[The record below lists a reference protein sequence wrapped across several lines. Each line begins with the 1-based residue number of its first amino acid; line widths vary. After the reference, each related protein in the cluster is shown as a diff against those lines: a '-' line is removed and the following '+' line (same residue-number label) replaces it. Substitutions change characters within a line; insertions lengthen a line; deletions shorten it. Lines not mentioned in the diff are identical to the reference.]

1 MKKVLMPIY
10 SSWTLRNMVRLG
22 VVDSLVKQGADVII
36 TVPTPML
43 DAIKKEYSKKH
54 VTVVG
59 VNIMNTYN
67 SRLLWLR
74 YFSSVAPD
82 FVYPEINNVT
92 FKIKQDK
99 YKLRKP
105 WTFRL
110 GCVLKW
116 ILKIPG
122 MFSLI
127 KAIDWTFFTKKD
139 VIAIVDEH
147 KPDILFS
154 PSILSIDEFYF
165 VEYCQKKKIPVVSMV
180 MSWDNMTSKGRMPY
194 IPEKLIVW
202 NNTMAEEVRDVHNY
216 PISKTAITGAPQFD
230 FYLNPVMPRKEFFA
244 KYGLDAKKRLV
255 CFCAGLKSF
264 DTSDG
269 DDIDIIVKAMQD
281 GRIPEDVQLIVR
293 THPNMTNFSSWK
305 KFENSP
311 RVALMKPGEYNEQSA
326 SLTGGFDA
334 TLDDMK
340 LMAALMKYSDVFV
353 NVHSTTSLDASIFD
367 KPVVNIKFD
376 GYEQNVPYAD
386 SQKSFFDMEYYKHLL
401 TENAIWVTE
410 SPEELVESIVTY
422 LKNPKLH
429 AEGRKKL
436 VAKMCYK
443 LDGKSTQR
451 IAKAVLS
458 V

>member
-1 MKKVLMPIY
+1 
-10 SSWTLRNMVRLG
+10 MVRLG
-22 VVDSLVKQGADVII
+22 VVDSLVKQGAEVVV
-36 TVPTPML
+36 TVPMPML
-43 DAIKKEYSKKH
+43 ETIKKEYEKKH
-54 VTVVG
+54 VKVVG

-122 MFSLI
+122 MFSFI
-127 KAIDWTFFTKKD
+127 KAIDWGLFTKKD
-139 VIAIVDEH
+139 VISIVEQE

-202 NNTMAEEVRDVHNY
+202 NETMAKEVKDVHKY
-216 PISKTAITGAPQFD
+216 PMEKTAITGAPQFD
-230 FYLNPVMPRKEFFA
+230 FYLNPVMPKKEFFK
-244 KYGLDAKKRLV
+244 KYELDPKKRLI
-255 CFCAGLKSF
+255 CFCAGLNSF
-264 DTSDG
+264 ETSDG
-269 DDIDIIVKAMQD
+269 DDIDIIIKAMQD
-281 GRIPEDVQLIVR
+281 GRIPGDVQLIVR
-293 THPNMTNFSSWK
+293 SHPNMTNFSSWE
-305 KFENSP
+305 KFAGNS
-311 RVALMKPGEYNEQSA
+311 RVVLMKPGKYDKKSSA
-326 SLTGGFDA
+326 LTGGFNA

-376 GYEQNVPYAD
+376 GYRENVPYAD

-401 TENAIWVTE
+401 TEDAIWVTRN
-410 SPEELVESIVTY
+410 PEELVKSISTY

-436 VAKMCYK
+436 VKKMCYK
-443 LDGKSTQR
+443 LDGKSTER
-451 IAKAVLS
+451 IAKAILS
-458 V
+458 A

>member
-1 MKKVLMPIY
+1 MKVLMPIY

-22 VVDSLVKQGADVII
+22 VVDSLVKQGADVIV
-36 TVPTPML
+36 TVPMPML
-43 DAIKKEYSKKH
+43 DAIKKEYEKKH
-54 VTVVG
+54 VKVVG
-59 VNIMNTYN
+59 VNILNTFN

-110 GCVLKW
+110 GCVLKVM
-116 ILKIPG
+116 LKIPG

-139 VIAIVDEH
+139 VTAIVDEYH
-147 KPDILFS
+147 PDILFS

-165 VEYCQKKKIPVVSMV
+165 VEYCQKKAIPIVSMV

-194 IPEKLIVW
+194 SPDKLIVW
-202 NNTMAEEVRDVHNY
+202 NDTMAKELLDVHHY
-216 PISKTAITGAPQFD
+216 PLSRTIITGAPQFD
-230 FYLNPVMPRKEFFA
+230 FYLNPVMPRKEFFS
-244 KYGLDAKKRLV
+244 KYGLDSKKRLV

-281 GRIPEDVQLIVR
+281 GRIPDDVQLIVR

-305 KFENSP
+305 KFENAP

-443 LDGKSTQR
+443 LDGKSTDR